1 MATSSRPDLQRELN
15 RAFDAF
21 RAALQQML
29 EAEAQR
35 AVEAAIG
42 QLSSDGEPFK
52 VVGADVGIVIRELK
66 VSTGGER
73 AASTARPARADR
85 PARRRG
91 TGRRPGRAR
100 GAVREGLVA
109 AFAATDREM
118 TADDVREE
126 LAKRGVKTS
135 TDNLYQQLRRLVQ
148 AGELTR
154 VGRGRYVRAPTAAA
168 A

>member
-15 RAFDAF
+15 QAFDAF

-42 QLSSDGEPFK
+42 RLSSEGEPFK

-66 VSTGGER
+66 LTTGSEAQATG
-73 AASTARPARADR
+73 A
-85 PARRRG
+85 PARRRRSAPRS

-100 GAVREGLVA
+100 GAVREGLIA
-109 AFAATDREM
+109 AFASSDREM
-118 TADDVREE
+118 SADDVREA
-126 LAKRGVKTS
+126 LAARGVKTS

-154 VGRGRYVRAPTAAA
+154 VGRGRYVRASTAAA

>member
-15 RAFDAF
+15 QAFDAF
-21 RAALQQML
+21 RVALQQML

-42 QLSSDGEPFK
+42 RLSSEGEPFK
-52 VVGADVGIVIRELK
+52 VLGADVGIVIRELK
-66 VSTGGER
+66 LTTGGEAKAAPARRARSAPR
-73 AASTARPARADR
+73 AAS
-85 PARRRG
+85 
-91 TGRRPGRAR
+91 GRRPGRAR
-100 GAVREGLVA
+100 GAVREGLIA
-109 AFAATDREM
+109 AFASSDREM
-118 TADDVREE
+118 SADDVREA
-126 LAKRGVKTS
+126 LAQRGVKTS

>member
-1 MATSSRPDLQRELN
+1 MTSMATSSRPDLQRELN
-15 RAFDAF
+15 QAFDAF

-42 QLSSDGEPFK
+42 RLSSEGEPFK

-66 VSTGGER
+66 LTTGSEAQ
-73 AASTARPARADR
+73 AA
-85 PARRRG
+85 PARRRRSTPRS

-100 GAVREGLVA
+100 GAVREGLIA
-109 AFAATDREM
+109 AFAASDREM
-118 TADDVREE
+118 SADDVREA
-126 LAKRGVKTS
+126 LAQRGVKTS

>member
-15 RAFDAF
+15 QAFDAF

-42 QLSSDGEPFK
+42 RLSSEGEPFK

-66 VSTGGER
+66 LTTGSEGQ
-73 AASTARPARADR
+73 AA
-85 PARRRG
+85 PARRRRSAPRS

-100 GAVREGLVA
+100 GAVREGLIA
-109 AFAATDREM
+109 AFAASDREM
-118 TADDVREE
+118 SADDVREA
-126 LAKRGVKTS
+126 LAQRGVKTS